1 MKVLITTDCY
11 SPTVNGVVT
20 SVKNLKRE
28 LTKQGHEVR
37 ILTLSNSLQSWEKE
51 GVLYLGSFSAG
62 KIYPGVRLSLSRD
75 NKYIDR
81 ILEWKPDIVHSQSE
95 FSSFSIA
102 RKISSK
108 LHVPLV
114 HTYHTVYEDYT
125 HYFSPVG
132 KWGKTMATL
141 FTRAILKQTNCVVAP
156 TDKVFSLLKGY
167 GIAQDTRVIP
177 TGIDLNRFKTA
188 ITEKEKETLR
198 EALGIPKG
206 NKVLVTVGR
215 LAKEKNIEEILQFLS
230 KINDMKLTLVVV
242 GDGPH
247 KEYLIKFSEQLGLG
261 DRIVFTGMVPPAKVG
276 TYYQLGDVFVC
287 ASNSET
293 QGLTYIEAMAN
304 GVPILCRK
312 DDCLTDVIAEG
323 VNGWQYETF
332 HQFRTR
338 LNQAL
343 ANPIDETG
351 KKRIISSVYR
361 FSSTK
366 FGLEIERLYKD
377 AIDAST
383 TEPTNTGA
391 LCGIEYLFPVD
402 LLKKMVPG
410 KKERRLR
417 ISETDV

>member
-11 SPTVNGVVT
+11 TPTVNGVVT

-28 LTKQGHEVR
+28 LTKRGHEVR
-37 ILTLSNSLQSWEKE
+37 ILTLSNSMQSREKD
-51 GVLYLGSFSAG
+51 GILYLGSLNAG
-62 KIYPGVRLSLSRD
+62 KIYPGARLSISRD
-75 NKYIDR
+75 NKYIDE
-81 ILEWKPDIVHSQSE
+81 ILEWGPEIVHSQSE
-95 FSSFSIA
+95 FSTFSIA

-108 LHVPLV
+108 LHVPLI

-125 HYFSPVG
+125 HYFSPVE

-141 FTRAILKQTNCVVAP
+141 FTRVTLKHTNCVIAP

-167 GIAQDTRVIP
+167 GIVQDTKVIP

-188 ITEKEKETLR
+188 ITEKEKDTLR

-206 NKVLVTVGR
+206 NKVLMTVGR
-215 LAKEKNIEEILQFLS
+215 LAKEKNIEEILRFIS
-230 KINDMKLTLVVV
+230 KTGNMKLTLVVV

-247 KEYLIKFSEQLGLG
+247 KEFLIRFSEQLGLG
-261 DRIVFTGMVPPAKVG
+261 DRIVFTGMVPPTKVSAF
-276 TYYQLGDVFVC
+276 YQLGDVFVC

-312 DDCLTDVIAEG
+312 DDCLADVIIEG

-332 HQFRTR
+332 QQFKTK
-338 LNQAL
+338 LIQVL
-343 ANPIDETG
+343 ANPPDEDG
-351 KKRIISSVYR
+351 KKRIVSSVHR

-377 AIDAST
+377 AIDASMQNQPAYQL
-383 TEPTNTGA
+383 EA
-391 LCGIEYLFPVD
+391 LRYAD
-402 LLKKMVPG
+402 
-410 KKERRLR
+410 
-417 ISETDV
+417 